1 MVWFAS
7 RSGRWL
13 HPYFFV
19 ETGQS
24 HALFSRCSIRRFTI
38 SKESLPAHREEGRAI
53 ASSPSLLPSPLPVS
67 PLTDPT
73 SLPFLFQLA
82 GTLNRFFTSHSS
94 IHLITIPR
102 SIPRIEQTL
111 KFDLAS
117 NGDKFGHL
125 YEGLDLA
132 EEVTEHKV
140 VKKDAEGVWQL
151 GDLVY

>member
-1 MVWFAS
+1 MSATSSESSTVLYKILTAEEHS
-7 RSGRWL
+7 
-13 HPYFFV
+13 
-19 ETGQS
+19 
-24 HALFSRCSIRRFTI
+24 ALFSPPPPKGAPKWF
-38 SKESLPAHREEGRAI
+38 G
-53 ASSPSLLPSPLPVS
+53 SPLD
-67 PLTDPT
+67 LGDGFIHT
-73 SLPFLFQLA
+73 SSSKQLA